1 MKKLFALMLALCLMI
16 GVAVAEESLLQGE
29 MVALDTIGLQMFIP
43 SGFVVDENA
52 TADEGTQML
61 YAWKA
66 EDGSED
72 FLRISA
78 ANMGEM
84 TLDGFLEIV
93 QAQIDPQAEIITLES
108 GLNVI
113 MFTNDAEGTVCAALV
128 DTNNNVI
135 GFEMGPTAD
144 QRDVVIVAFA
154 MLISTLSPI
163 Q

>member
-16 GVAVAEESLLQGE
+16 GVAMAEEDLMQGE
-29 MVALDTIGLQMFIP
+29 MFAMDTIGLQMFIP
-43 SGFVVDENA
+43 TGFVVDENA
-52 TADEGTQML
+52 TTDDGSQLL
-61 YAWKA
+61 YAWK
-66 EDGSED
+66 SED
-72 FLRISA
+72 DSGAFLKISA

-93 QAQIDPQAEIITLES
+93 QAQIDPEAEIITLES

-128 DTNNNVI
+128 DTNSNII
-135 GFEMGPTAD
+135 GFEMGPTAE
-144 QRDVVIVAFA
+144 QREVVIVVFA
-154 MLISTLSPI
+154 MLIATLSPI